1 MTTQT
6 TPPTE
11 KSEASD
17 QPIVGL
23 LLGRVDD
30 WFANVGE
37 DSQTYKYTLG
47 RMSGH
52 WRFRVVN
59 SWQNWIHAGLQH
71 EFHGLTAGEAV
82 LKFIEYVESRNV
94 NIKGLAE

>member
-1 MTTQT
+1 MTTEQASANHGS
-6 TPPTE
+6 
-11 KSEASD
+11 KASD

-23 LLGRVDD
+23 LLDRVDS

-59 SWQNWIHAGLQH
+59 SWQNWMDAGLQH
-71 EFHGLTAGEAV
+71 EFHGQTAAEAV

-94 NIKGLAE
+94 NINGLAE